1 MKKQLV
7 YIALLGLAAIPV
19 SCNDFLDSEPITEV
33 STNVYLQSEND
44 LAAYAAKFYD
54 DRDDGEHTGN
64 ILPSHGSGAYHLGL
78 FRLDNGT
85 DNQTSNVPS
94 KLFVKGQFH
103 VNEGNSNLWNTYMK
117 KIRATNYFL
126 SKVAPQVEQGKIS
139 GNASRVR
146 HYLGEVY
153 FFRAYIYFTAMRDFG
168 DFPIV

>member
-33 STNVYLQSEND
+33 STNVYLESEND

-54 DRDDGEHTGN
+54 DKDDGEHTGN

-103 VNEGNSNLWNTYMK
+103 VNEGNSNW
-117 KIRATNYFL
+117 
-126 SKVAPQVEQGKIS
+126 
-139 GNASRVR
+139 
-146 HYLGEVY
+146 
-153 FFRAYIYFTAMRDFG
+153 
-168 DFPIV
+168 

>member
-7 YIALLGLAAIPV
+7 YTALLGLAVIPV

-33 STNVYLQSEND
+33 STNVYLESEND

-54 DRDDGEHTGN
+54 DRDDGDHPGN

-78 FRLDNGT
+78 FGLDNGT
-85 DNQTSNVPS
+85 DNQTTNVPS

-103 VNEGNSNLWNTYMK
+103 VNEGNSNLWKTYMK
-117 KIRATNYFL
+117 KIRAANYFL
-126 SKVAPQVEQGKIS
+126 SKVASRVEQGKIA
-139 GNASRVR
+139 GNASRAR

-153 FFRAYIYFTAMRDFG
+153 FFRAYIY
-168 DFPIV
+168 